1 MIKNKTNE
9 AYKVF
14 SRIAKSNK
22 KNNLAELQTL
32 IPNTQSQISKKDL
45 PKLKKNSSY
54 IKAIKSVVKSRKL
67 LLTTLVLLLNWFT
80 LTAGLSLKFSNLKSS
95 DKILPT

>member
-14 SRIAKSNK
+14 AHIAKSNK
-22 KNNLAELQTL
+22 KKNLAELQTL
-32 IPNTQSQISKKDL
+32 IPDAPNTQQISKKDFS
-45 PKLKKNSSY
+45 KLKKKSSY
-54 IKAIKSVVKSRKL
+54 IKAIKSVIKSRKL

-80 LTAGLSLKFSNLKSS
+80 LTAGLL
-95 DKILPT
+95 

>member
-1 MIKNKTNE
+1 MIKNKKNE

-14 SRIAKSNK
+14 ARIAKSNK

-32 IPNTQSQISKKDL
+32 IPNTSNTQQILKKDL
-45 PKLKKNSSY
+45 PKLKKNSLY

-80 LTAGLSLKFSNLKSS
+80 LTAGLSLKFSNLKSGE
-95 DKILPT
+95 